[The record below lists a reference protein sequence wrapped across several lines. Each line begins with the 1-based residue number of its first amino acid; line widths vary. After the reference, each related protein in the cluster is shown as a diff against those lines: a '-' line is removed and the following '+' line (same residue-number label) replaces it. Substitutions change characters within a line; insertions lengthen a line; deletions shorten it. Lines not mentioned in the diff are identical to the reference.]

1 MWWKGKKISKR
12 TKKKPWR
19 KRQSRSSRFSFHKYF
34 TTFFYLLLFWIT
46 LLYHIFFLEFF
57 FTHEIYPH
65 PHPRPTTS
73 THYPRP
79 TTFSYTRLRRAGIE
93 NWVKDDILR
102 ERMSLCLCFCA
113 SENQALG
120 VKKDT
125 SKFIALCPCLHLWCF
140 LSIFIYTV
148 EPPCATT
155 SRKRPS
161 PINDRQSKTPKFSQ
175 SKPYSWNSSN
185 RPPSVNNCDHFLG
198 LGWWF
203 SLFLTTWNYTFR
215 NLDVACN
222 KLSSIKYRM
231 CPDLFLE
238 EAPCGSIL
246 VNDHLP

>member
-34 TTFFYLLLFWIT
+34 TTFFYLFLFWIT
-46 LLYHIFFLEFF
+46 LLYHIFFLDFF

-93 NWVKDDILR
+93 NWVKYDILR
-102 ERMSLCLCFCA
+102 ERMSLCLCLCFCA
-113 SENQALG
+113 NENQALV

-125 SKFIALCPCLHLWCF
+125 SKFLALCPCLHLWCF
-140 LSIFIYTV
+140 LSIFIYIV

-155 SRKRPS
+155 SHKRPS

-185 RPPSVNNCDHFLG
+185 RPPSVSNCDHFLG

-203 SLFLTTWNYTFR
+203 FIVFDNMELHIS
-215 NLDVACN
+215 
-222 KLSSIKYRM
+222 
-231 CPDLFLE
+231 
-238 EAPCGSIL
+238 
-246 VNDHLP
+246 